1 MMARRDVYNRRM
13 RDQRRMLTAVA
24 RGAVPA
30 DRYVRGG
37 TLLNVYTGELYPA
50 NVDFNILV
58 LGRDPA
64 AMAQAVNRVLDV
76 HGGLVLVDGDRVAF
90 ELALPLG
97 GLMTHGSLLDIAA
110 QEDALRAALVARGY
124 PHHEPL
130 FSLFFLAADF
140 LPAVRLTPRGVWDVK
155 RGRVLLPSR
164 RRTAARRASRG
175 PGSP

>member
-1 MMARRDVYNRRM
+1 
-13 RDQRRMLTAVA
+13 MLTAVA

-50 NVDFNILV
+50 NVAIRGERIAYV
-58 LGRDPA
+58 GTRDDMVGPTTD
-64 AMAQAVNRVLDV
+64 VLDA
-76 HGGLVLVDGDRVAF
+76 GGHVLVPG
-90 ELALPLG
+90 
-97 GLMTHGSLLDIAA
+97 
-110 QEDALRAALVARGY
+110 
-124 PHHEPL
+124 PL

-164 RRTAARRASRG
+164 RRTAARRASRE
-175 PGSP
+175 PWSP

>member
-50 NVDFNILV
+50 NVAIRGARIAYV
-58 LGRDPA
+58 GTRDDMVGPTTD
-64 AMAQAVNRVLDV
+64 VLDA
-76 HGGLVLVDGDRVAF
+76 GGHVLVPGYI
-90 ELALPLG
+90 
-97 GLMTHGSLLDIAA
+97 T
-110 QEDALRAALVARGY
+110 LRAALVARGY

-130 FSLFFLAADF
+130 FSLFFRAADF

-164 RRTAARRASRG
+164 RRTAARRASRR
-175 PGSP
+175 PWSP